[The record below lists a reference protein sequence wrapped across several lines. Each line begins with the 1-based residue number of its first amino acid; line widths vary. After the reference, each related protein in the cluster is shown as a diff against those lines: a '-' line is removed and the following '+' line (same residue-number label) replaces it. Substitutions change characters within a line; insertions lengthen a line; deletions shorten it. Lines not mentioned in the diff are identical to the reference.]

1 MKLVNLFEIKYKNM
15 LESEINIAE
24 NDYGFQW
31 MALKE
36 LDEEA
41 EIQLRPRIRP
51 PERDWNYDEE
61 QKIDSGLVVLDFF
74 NQKYRMIEALGYFLF
89 QKDGNLYFLVPQ
101 KNEWDKYCIV
111 KYSVVE
117 KEKTYSPVFNVEC
130 CPTDFYERK
139 LHVTSKYIIVGVCI
153 ENNYRKIQILDKM
166 LNKIFVYQMKR
177 NRSLKF
183 FYVTEECIYIGEA
196 QEVERHVTAIKLD
209 SFDIIEKRIEPF
221 FDYQSEVNPIM
232 YSSMTLGDKLCLS
245 YTENVNGKWY
255 ETRKIIN
262 ADLEI
267 EQQYCFVQ
275 PLESRFLTADTD
287 TAESLELWFMRT
299 AEGLKIF
306 YTLVDCMTGQNLWE
320 LNLGVAGYDT
330 AGWGIKPEFWKD
342 YIVFSAF
349 EKGKKGNGV
358 LVINRTNGQVEFYKK
373 VKGDIRKIIP
383 REDGVYIQSVSSRKY
398 TYYYKLLES

>member
-1 MKLVNLFEIKYKNM
+1 MKLVNLFELKYSNEM
-15 LESEINIAE
+15 DSSIVIS
-24 NDYGFQW
+24 DIDQGFQLV
-31 MALKE
+31 ALKNLSE
-36 LDEEA
+36 DA
-41 EIQLRPRIRP
+41 DIQLQPIICYP
-51 PERDWNYDEE
+51 QKNWNYDEE
-61 QKIDSGLVVLDFF
+61 
-74 NQKYRMIEALGYFLF
+74 
-89 QKDGNLYFLVPQ
+89 
-101 KNEWDKYCIV
+101 
-111 KYSVVE
+111 
-117 KEKTYSPVFNVEC
+117 EKTYYGLMKMDFKTGSYEMVMNDGILLFSENKYLYFRVPGEKISEFKIVRHHISTEQCIYSELFPRHRYITYFAEKHVFY
-130 CPTDFYERK
+130 TK
-139 LHVTSKYIIVGVCI
+139 KYIVLKI
-153 ENNYRKIQILDKM
+153 EKQDFADEYHILDKH
-166 LNKIFVYQMKR
+166 LNKAFVYQMKQ
-177 NRSLKF
+177 NCSLNF
-183 FYVTEECIYIGEA
+183 FYVTEECIYIGES
-196 QEVERHVTAIKLD
+196 QEIERYVTAIKLD
-209 SFDIIEKRIEPF
+209 SFDIKEKRIEPF
-221 FDYQSEVNPIM
+221 FDYQSEEDPIM
-232 YSSMTLGDKLCLS
+232 YSSTTVGDKLCLS
-245 YTENVNGKWY
+245 HTENINGKWY

-320 LNLGVAGYDT
+320 LNLGAAGYDT

-373 VKGDIRKIIP
+373 VKDDIRKIIP

>member
-1 MKLVNLFEIKYKNM
+1 MKIVYLFELKYRNEM
-15 LESEINIAE
+15 ESSIMISNINQ
-24 NDYGFQW
+24 GFQLV
-31 MALKE
+31 ALKD
-36 LDEEA
+36 LSKDSY
-41 EIQLRPRIRP
+41 IQLRPTICYP
-51 PERDWNYDEE
+51 QKNWNYDEE
-61 QKIDSGLVVLDFF
+61 
-74 NQKYRMIEALGYFLF
+74 
-89 QKDGNLYFLVPQ
+89 
-101 KNEWDKYCIV
+101 
-111 KYSVVE
+111 
-117 KEKTYSPVFNVEC
+117 EKTYYGLMKMDFKTENYEMVMNSGILLFSENEYLYFRVPGEEVSEFKIARYQINTQQIIYSESFPRNRHITYFAEKQVFYTEN
-130 CPTDFYERK
+130 
-139 LHVTSKYIIVGVCI
+139 YIVLEI
-153 ENNYRKIQILDKM
+153 EKQDCADEYHILDKQ
-166 LNKIFVYQMKR
+166 LNKVFVYQMKSS
-177 NRSLKF
+177 RSLSF
-183 FYVTEECIYIGEA
+183 FYVAEECIYIGES
-196 QEVERHVTAIKLD
+196 QEVKRYVTSIKLD
-209 SFDIIEKRIEPF
+209 GFDIIEKRIEPF

-320 LNLGVAGYDT
+320 LNLGAAGYDT